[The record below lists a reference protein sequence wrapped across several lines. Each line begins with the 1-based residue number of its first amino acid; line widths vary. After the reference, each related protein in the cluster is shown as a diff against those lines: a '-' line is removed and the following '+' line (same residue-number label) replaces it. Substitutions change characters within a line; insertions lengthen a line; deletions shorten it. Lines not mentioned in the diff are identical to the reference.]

1 MMIILDFILLVFVR
15 IYIGLLYLLPEK
27 IGFYFA
33 KGLIHLILI
42 FIPRSTS
49 VGLRNLELIFPEKT
63 KEEHQKILK
72 SSFDTLAWNLIGFA
86 KIPLMTKIKNLKMI
100 DYTEVTKL
108 MSKVRNRE
116 TRAGEEKSIQAGF
129 LVPTLHTG
137 CFETFVQFHALN
149 DKPNSFLARGF
160 GFPMVDAYW
169 NKRRETFGAK
179 VFFRKGGY
187 NEIIRRIKS
196 GDDVALLF
204 DQNVKANHAIFVDFF
219 GIKAATTRTI
229 GIVALRTACPII
241 FATSVY
247 LGDKKHK
254 IYAYEVKNPIDE
266 TRTIEEKIEKITKE
280 LHSRA
285 EEIIRKH
292 PDQWLWI
299 HRRFKTRPPGEPENI
314 Y

>member
-1 MMIILDFILLVFVR
+1 MIILDFILLIFVR
-15 IYIGLLYLLPEK
+15 LYVGLLYLLPEK

-33 KGLIHLILI
+33 KGLIRFILI
-42 FIPRSTS
+42 FLPRSTS
-49 VGLRNLELIFPEKT
+49 VGLKNLELVFPEKT
-63 KEEHQKILK
+63 KKEHRKILK
-72 SSFDTLAWNLIGFA
+72 SSYDTLVWNLLGFA
-86 KIPLMTKIKNLKMI
+86 KIPLMTKSKSMEMI

-108 MSKVRNRE
+108 TTKIRNRE
-116 TRAGEEKSIQAGF
+116 LRAGEEIKTGF

-160 GFPMVDAYW
+160 GLPLVDAYW
-169 NKRRETFGAK
+169 NKRRENFGGK

-187 NEIIRRIKS
+187 TEIIQRIKS

-219 GIKAATTRTI
+219 GIKAATTKTI

-241 FATSVY
+241 FATTVY
-247 LGDKKHK
+247 LGNGKHK

-266 TRTIEEKIEKITKE
+266 TGTIEEKVEKITKE
-280 LHSRA
+280 LHRHA
-285 EEIIRKH
+285 EDVIRKH

-299 HRRFKTRPPGEPENI
+299 HRRFKTRPKGEPENM